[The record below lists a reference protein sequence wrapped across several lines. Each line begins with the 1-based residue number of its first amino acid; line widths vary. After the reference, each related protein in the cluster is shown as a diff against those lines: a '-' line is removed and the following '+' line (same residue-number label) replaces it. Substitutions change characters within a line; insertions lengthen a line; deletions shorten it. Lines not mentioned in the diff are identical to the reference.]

1 MAVYTPLSDE
11 QIAGFIAQYDV
22 GDFVSATGIMQG
34 VENTNYK
41 IETTMGRYI
50 LTLYERR
57 VDPADLPFFFAFTN
71 HLVEHGVN
79 GPKTLTG
86 KDGALTRLIDGRP
99 VALISFLDGADI
111 AADAIEP
118 SHCQSLGGVVAK
130 MHDAAASFIQ
140 TRANTLSLSG
150 WAELVAA
157 TKDGADAVEPGLA
170 KLITD
175 ELEYLTRNWP
185 AVDAL
190 PRGVVHADIFPDNV
204 FFQNGVVSGVIDFY
218 FSCDDF
224 FAYDLALVINAWCFD
239 DRNSLDDARWNA
251 LRSGYLAQ
259 RQVSETEWNA
269 LSLLC
274 RGAAL
279 RILLTRLQAWINH
292 PAGAL
297 VKPKDP
303 KEYSAKL
310 RWHQNE
316 KIGR

>member
-1 MAVYTPLSDE
+1 MAVYTPLTDE
-11 QIAGFIAQYDV
+11 QIADFIAQYDV
-22 GDFVSATGIMQG
+22 GDFISATGIMQG

-41 IETTMGRYI
+41 IETSTGRYI

-86 KDGALTRLIDGRP
+86 KDGSLTRLIAGRP
-99 VALISFLDGADI
+99 VALISFLDGVDI
-111 AADAIEP
+111 AANAIAP

-130 MHDAAASFIQ
+130 MHDAAATFLQ
-140 TRANTLSLSG
+140 TRTNTLSLSG
-150 WAELVAA
+150 WAALVEA
-157 TKDGADAVEPGLA
+157 TKGGADAVEPGLA

-175 ELEYLTRNWP
+175 ELAYLNQNWP
-185 AVDAL
+185 AASAL

-204 FFQNGVVSGVIDFY
+204 FFQNGQVSGVIDFY

-239 DRNSLDDARWNA
+239 DQNGLDNARWAA
-251 LRSGYLAQ
+251 LRAGYLAQ
-259 RQVSETEWNA
+259 RQITDVEWDA

>member
-1 MAVYTPLSDE
+1 MAVYTPLSDQ
-11 QIAGFIAQYDV
+11 QISALIARYDV

-41 IETTMGRYI
+41 IETTAGRYI
-50 LTLYERR
+50 LTLYEHR

-79 GPKTLTG
+79 GPKTLAG
-86 KDGALTRLIDGRP
+86 KDGQLIHSIDGHA
-99 VALISFLDGADI
+99 VALISFLDGVDI
-111 AADAIEP
+111 KANEITA
-118 SHCQSLGGVVAK
+118 SHCHSLGGVVAR
-130 MHDAAASFIQ
+130 MHDAATIFHQ

-150 WAELVAA
+150 WGELVTA

-175 ELEYLTRNWP
+175 ELSYLTQNWP
-185 AVDAL
+185 GPSAL
-190 PRGVVHADIFPDNV
+190 PRGIIHADIFPDNV
-204 FFQNGVVSGVIDFY
+204 FFQNGAVSGVIDFY

-224 FAYDLALVINAWCFD
+224 FAYDLSLVINAWCFGD
-239 DRNSLDDARWNA
+239 NGLDKTRWAA
-251 LRSGYLAQ
+251 LRDGYRAQ
-259 RQVSETEWNA
+259 REIGAAEWDA
-269 LSLLC
+269 LSILC

-303 KEYSAKL
+303 KEYSAIL